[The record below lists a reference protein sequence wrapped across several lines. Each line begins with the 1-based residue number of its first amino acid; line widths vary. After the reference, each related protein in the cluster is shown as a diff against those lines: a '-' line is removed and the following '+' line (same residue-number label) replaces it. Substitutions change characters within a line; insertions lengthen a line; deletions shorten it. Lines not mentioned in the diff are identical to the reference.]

1 MILFKEVERSW
12 LIPWRAETALDK
24 IEAAVTVGEAVGA
37 SRDWGHGAGEISRG
51 RRAAGLA
58 RRPGGGMVKVW
69 TPSLAPC
76 RVVKKY
82 ENSKKN
88 SNTVIV

>member
-1 MILFKEVERSW
+1 MILFKDVERSW

-37 SRDWGHGAGEISRG
+37 SRDWGHGAGEISGG

-58 RRPGGGMVKVW
+58 RRPGEAVVRVW
-69 TPSLAPC
+69 TPSLPPY
-76 RVVKKY
+76 RVVKMTNKIL
-82 ENSKKN
+82 
-88 SNTVIV
+88 VRL